1 MVVTSGGY
9 WQLLRDAD
17 TFLVYFTIYWLSKF
31 QQQHNPQKI
40 GEIWEKSVA
49 LDKPPDFF
57 VHSQAAESES
67 KQFGWYDAKGTAY
80 GPPQSTEREIVRAIC
95 VNKLSSCIASYLA
108 GNPTVNIFSRPP
120 PGYGNLRMG
129 WYKPSSFFALSS
141 SPRSESCPRV
151 QIDCLMCTCCRC
163 LALKE

>member
-9 WQLLRDAD
+9 WQFLRDAD
-17 TFLVYFTIYWLSKF
+17 TFLVYFAIYWLSKF
-31 QQQHNPQKI
+31 QQQHNPQKF
-40 GEIWEKSVA
+40 GDVWDKSVA

-95 VNKLSSCIASYLA
+95 ANKCLTIL
-108 GNPTVNIFSRPP
+108 FFR
-120 PGYGNLRMG
+120 NLFQED
-129 WYKPSSFFALSS
+129 S
-141 SPRSESCPRV
+141 V
-151 QIDCLMCTCCRC
+151 QGAHM
-163 LALKE
+163 